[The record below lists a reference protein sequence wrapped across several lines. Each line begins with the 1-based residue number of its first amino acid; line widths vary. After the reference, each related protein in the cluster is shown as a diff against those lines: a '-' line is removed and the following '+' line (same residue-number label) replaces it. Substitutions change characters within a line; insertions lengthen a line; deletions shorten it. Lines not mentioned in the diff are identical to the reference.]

1 MSTYTP
7 VGSLG
12 RARRAVSG
20 VAVALVFILA
30 TTAQA
35 DDRERKSLTLISA
48 ETSADGQTQ
57 VHRELLEECIF
68 DLPTPSE
75 LVPVV
80 TRQEEF
86 LKAIDGDL
94 GRNASTQTFSAV
106 IDVGY
111 VVRQAT
117 LLIITINSIE
127 GREPILKEVE
137 RRLPKSVQFRSDPNN
152 GDHFAGRGLARV
164 YYFGTKQAAID
175 DARERAIAWLAQQKT
190 IICAN

>member
-1 MSTYTP
+1 M
-7 VGSLG
+7 
-12 RARRAVSG
+12 
-20 VAVALVFILA
+20 VFLLA
-30 TTAQA
+30 ASVQA

-57 VHRELLEECIF
+57 VHRELLEECIL

-80 TRQEEF
+80 TRNEEF
-86 LKAIDGDL
+86 LKAKDGNLD
-94 GRNASTQTFSAV
+94 RNESTQTFSAV

-111 VVRQAT
+111 VVRQT
-117 LLIITINSIE
+117 KLLIITTSSIE
-127 GREPILKEVE
+127 KTEPILKEVE
-137 RRLPKSVQFRSDPNN
+137 GRLPRSVQFQSDSKN

-175 DARERAIAWLAQQKT
+175 DVRVRAIAWLAQQKT
-190 IICAN
+190 VYCSN